1 LFYAAAAYFVVSEVL
16 SGAAA
21 FAVAPAIAL
30 FIALGWS
37 VRFLGVHDSLRARA
51 LSVRDEWAY
60 YDDWEREQPQ
70 ILKLTAEEQAIK
82 QHLSDDAILRAPAS
96 PQISLGVLDRL
107 FDFTQ

>member
-1 LFYAAAAYFVVSEVL
+1 MSPAGLFYAAAAYFVVSEVL

-60 YDDWEREQPQ
+60 MT
-70 ILKLTAEEQAIK
+70 IGN
-82 QHLSDDAILRAPAS
+82 AS
-96 PQISLGVLDRL
+96 SRRS
-107 FDFTQ
+107 

>member
-1 LFYAAAAYFVVSEVL
+1 M
-16 SGAAA
+16 
-21 FAVAPAIAL
+21 
-30 FIALGWS
+30 
-37 VRFLGVHDSLRARA
+37 GV
-51 LSVRDEWAY
+51 

-82 QHLSDDAILRAPAS
+82 QHLSDDAILRAPPL